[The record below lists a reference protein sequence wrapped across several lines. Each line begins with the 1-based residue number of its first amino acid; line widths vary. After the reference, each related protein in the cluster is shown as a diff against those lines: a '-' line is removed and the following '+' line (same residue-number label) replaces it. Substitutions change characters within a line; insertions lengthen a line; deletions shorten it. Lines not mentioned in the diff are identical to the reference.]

1 MDQRATDAYRH
12 HAAIHTTPAPTN
24 VVVMSREMSNAA
36 KSNGLSF
43 VSDTNSEEV
52 ESKAR
57 AVDARLDWRE
67 TF

>member
-1 MDQRATDAYRH
+1 MDQHVADAYRH
-12 HAAIHTTPAPTN
+12 HAAIHTSPAPTN
-24 VVVMSREMSNAA
+24 VIAMSREMSNVA

-57 AVDARLDWRE
+57 AVDARVDWRE

>member
-1 MDQRATDAYRH
+1 
-12 HAAIHTTPAPTN
+12 
-24 VVVMSREMSNAA
+24 MSNAA